1 MLNGLRRARRA
12 ARSERLAWAR
22 HGQVDDA
29 MVVYESFAGNGVLD
43 NPEALFRALLASPD
57 MARLRHVWVL
67 TGPAEGTAIH
77 AEFGA
82 DPRVSFVQYSSVAYY
97 TALASAKY
105 IVNNATFPPQIGK
118 REGQVYI
125 NTWHGTPLKAMG
137 YDIPGGIAGTRN
149 VIRNFTFADYLI
161 AGNEATVDMYLHAY
175 RMNNLYRG
183 KIICEGTPRVDR
195 QFVSASD
202 KDRLRARITG
212 SGIALDATQKIVLF
226 APTWKGSFYAPT
238 NNVRQLRHQI
248 AALNEQIDT
257 KTYRVLLKVHQRV
270 YKFAAADPDLRG
282 ILIPNEMPTNDV
294 LAVTDVLV
302 TDYSSIFI
310 DFLAT
315 GRPVLFFTPDLNT
328 YEDSRGLYLP
338 LDQWPGPICPSVGE
352 LAGRLNALDTG
363 ALDDPAVAFAD
374 NYAAAQKRY
383 TAREDGGAAQRI
395 IDIVFREQEEGYDV
409 RSDFSDGR
417 PSVLMY
423 LGGMLP
429 NGITTSALNILDNID
444 HSRVDVSVFYQH
456 STQRERARLI
466 GLINNHVRHF
476 PRVGGMN
483 GHKVA
488 VRRVMANGKIGG
500 ANSANVDR
508 LMHDQV
514 LVDEWNRCFGNSRF
528 DHIVDFSGYSP
539 LWMRILLQGNAK
551 THATWLHNDLRA
563 DADRTVNGR
572 RPHHDN
578 LYVNFSLYKHIDRLV
593 SVSSA
598 LAQVNRAK
606 LSEYAD
612 GGKFTFAE
620 NAINYRRILHLAFGI
635 TAHDASPSEPG
646 AAANGA
652 ALPARPAPTPLP
664 GPRGADTAVL
674 EAAAAPGN
682 LPAVFGSLLR
692 RFTLDELLDE
702 GRRRATIE
710 RFLPPAQAGTHTFVT
725 AGRLSPEKNHE
736 RLIRAFDEVHQR
748 YPETRLVVL
757 GSGPLLPR
765 LRALVG
771 ELGLDAAVVF
781 TGQQANPY
789 GVIAGSDC
797 FVLSSDYEGQPM
809 VLLEALV
816 LGVPVVT
823 TAFDSVRGV
832 MPEGL
837 GLIVERSVDALA
849 RGMEES
855 IRGHVPSA
863 PFDYV
868 AYNRTAVTQF
878 YAAIGLDDAVETS

>member
-1 MLNGLRRARRA
+1 MRRARRA

-22 HGQVDDA
+22 HGRIDDT
-29 MVVYESFAGNGVLD
+29 VIVYESFSGNGALD

-57 MARLRHVWVL
+57 LAGLRHVWVL
-67 TGPAEGTAIH
+67 NGPPEGTAIH
-77 AEFGA
+77 VEFAA
-82 DPRVSFVQYSSVAYY
+82 DPRVSFVRYESVAYH
-97 TALASAKY
+97 TTLASAKY
-105 IVNNATFPPQIGK
+105 IVNNATFPAQVGK

-137 YDIPGGIAGTRN
+137 YDVAGGVAGTRN
-149 VIRNFTFADYLI
+149 IVRNFAFADYLI
-161 AGNEATVDMYLHAY
+161 AGNEATVDMYLQAY

-195 QFVSASD
+195 QFVSASE
-202 KDRLRARITG
+202 KSLLRDRIAG
-212 SGIALDATQKIVLF
+212 GGIALDTTQKIILF

-248 AALNEQIDT
+248 ATLNDQIDT
-257 KTYRVLLKVHQRV
+257 GSYRVLLKVHQRV

-294 LAVTDVLV
+294 LAATDVLV

-338 LDQWPGPICPSVGE
+338 LDQWPGPLCPSVGE
-352 LAGRLNALDTG
+352 LADQINALHSG
-363 ALDDPAVAFAD
+363 GSDDPVVTYAD

-383 TAREDGGAAQRI
+383 TSREDGGAAQRI
-395 IDIVFREQEEGYDV
+395 IDIVFRGQEEGYDV
-409 RSDFSDGR
+409 RSDFCDGR

-456 STQRERARLI
+456 TTRRDRARLI

-476 PRVGGMN
+476 PRVGGIN
-483 GHKVA
+483 GHKVT
-488 VRRVMANGKIGG
+488 VRRVIANGKLGG
-500 ANSANVDR
+500 ANAANVDR

-514 LVDEWNRCFGNSRF
+514 LIDEWYRCFGNSRF

-539 LWMRILLQGNAK
+539 LWMRILLQGKAK
-551 THATWLHNDLRA
+551 THSIWLHNDLRA

-572 RPHHDN
+572 TPHHDN
-578 LYVNFSLYKHIDRLV
+578 LYVSFSLYKYIDRLV

-612 GGKFTFAE
+612 GAKFTFAE
-620 NAINYRRILHLAFGI
+620 NAINYRRILHLAFGVSDRDEP
-635 TAHDASPSEPG
+635 ADAVPVVE
-646 AAANGA
+646 ATVTQ
-652 ALPARPAPTPLP
+652 LQ
-664 GPRGADTAVL
+664 GADTAVPDATVL
-674 EAAAAPGN
+674 DAAGGPGS
-682 LPAVFGSLLR
+682 LPAVFGSLLQ
-692 RFTLDELLDE
+692 RFTLEELLDE
-702 GRRRATIE
+702 GRRRATIQ
-710 RFLPPAQAGTHTFVT
+710 RLLPPAQAGTHTFVT

-748 YPETRLVVL
+748 HPETRLILL
-757 GSGPLLPR
+757 GSGPLRVQLS
-765 LRALVG
+765 ALVA
-771 ELGLDAAVVF
+771 ELGLDAAVRF
-781 TGQQANPY
+781 AGQQANPY

-823 TAFDSVRGV
+823 TAFDSVHGV
-832 MPEGL
+832 MPAGQ

-849 RGMEES
+849 HGMEES

-868 AYNRTAVTQF
+868 AYNHNAVRQF
-878 YAAIGLDDAVETS
+878 YAAIGLDELVTTG